1 MKARRR
7 QKKSL
12 EGDPGTA
19 LITGSAGG
27 LGMAFARKLA
37 DIGYNL
43 ILVDRRGD
51 QLKAVADEI
60 RDHYK
65 VKTDIIKADL
75 TVPADI
81 LRTEKRISKSKDLT
95 MLINNAGFGIKDG
108 YIETTDIQQQID
120 MISVHNI
127 ASTRFVAAAVPQM
140 IARQRGYIINVA
152 SILAFFPLP
161 GNALYCGTKAY
172 LINFTETLHLELS
185 EKGIGV
191 QVLCPGFVYTG
202 FHDAMDVDM
211 AGWEKYPWMNAEDVV
226 DESLEALWR
235 GKVVFIPGRK
245 TRRFLFGIRA
255 LPRRLLYSMAIKQ
268 ERKARESG

>member
-1 MKARRR
+1 MKARRKE
-7 QKKSL
+7 KKSL

-27 LGMAFARKLA
+27 LGKAFACKLA
-37 DIGYNL
+37 ENGYNL
-43 ILVDRRGD
+43 ILVDKKGE
-51 QLKAVADEI
+51 QLKAIADEI
-60 RDHYK
+60 RQKYK
-65 VKTDIIKADL
+65 VKADTLKADL
-75 TVPADI
+75 TNPSDI
-81 LRTEKRISKSKDLT
+81 GRTEKRILKSKDLT
-95 MLINNAGFGIKDG
+95 MLVNNAGFGIKDG
-108 YIETTDIQQQID
+108 YIDTTDIQRQVD

-127 ASTRFVAAAVPQM
+127 ASTRFIAAAVPQM
-140 IARQRGYIINVA
+140 IARQHGYIINVA

-172 LINFTETLHLELS
+172 LLNFTETLHLELS

-202 FHDAMDVDM
+202 FHNAMDVDM
-211 AGWEKYPWMNAEDVV
+211 AGWEKYPWMKPEDVV
-226 DESLEALWR
+226 HESLEALR
-235 GKVVFIPGRK
+235 KGKVVFVPGSK
-245 TRRFLFGIRA
+245 TRRFLFGVRA